1 VVLALI
7 GFVVAVIYVVK
18 LSTEVSEL
26 RDVILWYRKALADM
40 GTSWEE
46 VERSRLVSYR
56 VQPEL
61 RPGGVYREGDGVN
74 DMQFVTNE
82 DANRFIA
89 RFNRWWSRIRSSR
102 RN

>member
-1 VVLALI
+1 MVLALI

>member
-26 RDVILWYRKALADM
+26 RDVILWYRKALADK